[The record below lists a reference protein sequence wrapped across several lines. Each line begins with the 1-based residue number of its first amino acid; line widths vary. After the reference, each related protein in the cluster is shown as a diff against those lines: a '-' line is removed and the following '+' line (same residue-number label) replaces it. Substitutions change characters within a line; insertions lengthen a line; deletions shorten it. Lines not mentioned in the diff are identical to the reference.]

1 MIKDRQ
7 GNVINT
13 GENQDKVLKIMY
25 GTTIG
30 RNLLKILVQPVV
42 SELAGRFMDSKYSK
56 FLIPGFIRSNNINL
70 DDYKKQEFDSYN
82 DCFTREIKDGLREF
96 STEAKDLCAPCDSKL
111 SVYPISDKSTFLV
124 KNTVYTM
131 EQLTRSK
138 RISKEY
144 QGGYLMIFRL
154 AVDDYHHYSFIDD
167 GVVSRNFR
175 IPGFYHTVNPIAGDY
190 YPIYKENT
198 REFSFLDSENFG
210 TIMMME
216 VGALLVGRIDNFQ
229 EKDTVSRGEEK
240 GMFEFGGSTVIL
252 AFKKDQIIPDEDII
266 CNSMDNCETVVKM
279 GQIIGRAKK

>member
-7 GNVINT
+7 GNTIST
-13 GENQDKVLKIMY
+13 GKNQDKVLKVMY
-25 GTTIG
+25 GTNLG
-30 RNLLKILVQPVV
+30 RNLLKILVQPAV
-42 SELAGRFMDSKYSK
+42 SEIAGKFMDSKYSK

-96 STEAKDLCAPCDSKL
+96 SAEGKDLCAPCDSKL
-111 SVYPISDKSTFLV
+111 SVYSISDNSTFLV

-138 RISKEY
+138 RISEEY
-144 QGGYLMIFRL
+144 QGGYLMVFRL
-154 AVDDYHHYSFIDD
+154 CVDDYHHYSFVDD

-175 IPGFYHTVNPIAGDY
+175 IPGVYHTVNPIAGDY

-198 REFSFLDSENFG
+198 REFSFLNSKNFG

-216 VGALLVGRIDNFQ
+216 VGALLVGRIVNLPG
-229 EKDTVSRGEEK
+229 KKSVVRGEEK

-252 AFKKDQIIPDEDII
+252 AFKKDQITLDQDILE
-266 CNSMDNCETVVKM
+266 NSLENCETVVKM
-279 GQIIGRAKK
+279 GEVIGRAK